1 MVVILVN
8 YNILISL
15 NISHEFITLVELLM
29 KKLFILFSAG
39 LLSLSVQ
46 ASENTDWSK
55 LKSKKQTTLG
65 LYMTPTQANDYMK
78 KHADKALFIDV
89 RTRPEVN
96 FLGMPNT
103 ASANVPYMK
112 LNDWYSWNAKKKN
125 FDMEVNSDFAVSIL
139 EQVKSKGLTKNDT
152 LILICRSGSRSSKA
166 ANLLTKLGYTKVYSI
181 PEGFEGDKSKALA
194 TKGQRVVN
202 GWKNA
207 GLPWSYKLQVSK
219 MYKVGE

>member
-1 MVVILVN
+1 
-8 YNILISL
+8 
-15 NISHEFITLVELLM
+15 M
-29 KKLFILFSAG
+29 KKLLILSLTG

-46 ASENTDWSK
+46 AAGNSDWSK

-65 LYMTPTQANDYMK
+65 LYMTPTQASDYMK
-78 KHADKALFIDV
+78 QNADKALFVDV
-89 RTRPEVN
+89 RSRAEVN
-96 FLGMPNT
+96 FLGMPKSAN
-103 ASANVPYMK
+103 ANVPYMK

-125 FDMEVNSDFAVSIL
+125 FNMEVNSDFAVSIAD
-139 EQVKSKGLTKNDT
+139 QVKVKGLTKNDT
-152 LILICRSGSRSSKA
+152 VILICRSGSRSSKA

-181 PEGFEGDKSKALA
+181 PEGYEGDKSKAVA

-207 GLPWSYKLQVSK
+207 GLPWSYKLQISK

>member
-1 MVVILVN
+1 
-8 YNILISL
+8 
-15 NISHEFITLVELLM
+15 M
-29 KKLFILFSAG
+29 KKLLVLTLAG

-46 ASENTDWSK
+46 AAGNSDWSK

-65 LYMTPTQANDYMK
+65 LYMTPTQASDYMK
-78 KHADKALFIDV
+78 QNADKALFVDV
-89 RTRPEVN
+89 RSRAEVN
-96 FLGMPNT
+96 FLGMPKSAN
-103 ASANVPYMK
+103 ANVPYMK

-125 FDMEVNSDFAVSIL
+125 FNMEVNSDFAVSIAD
-139 EQVKSKGLTKNDT
+139 QVKVKGLTKNDT
-152 LILICRSGSRSSKA
+152 VILICRSGSRSSKA

-181 PEGFEGDKSKALA
+181 PEGYEGDKSKAVA

-207 GLPWSYKLQVSK
+207 GLPWSYKLQISK